1 MALTHAIHDMREEVH
16 DLVTINHVDATRQA
30 FLGLWATF
38 VVVPLIFGIDKFA
51 GYITGNWEA
60 FLATWV
66 NDVLPG
72 SAADAVV
79 VLGVVEILLAVTI
92 ALLPRV
98 GGDLFAIYMV
108 LTAFSLF
115 AIGGGTMVV
124 LGIAAIGAAI
134 CALAMAR
141 LSTTYRQ
148 G

>member
-38 VVVPLIFGIDKFA
+38 VVVPLVFGIDKFA
-51 GYITGNWEA
+51 GFITSNWEG

-72 SAADAVV
+72 TAADAVV

-92 ALLPRV
+92 ALVPRV
-98 GGDLFAIYMV
+98 GGDLFALYMV

-115 AIGGGTMVV
+115 AIGGGTMVI

-141 LSTTYRQ
+141 LSTTYHS
-148 G
+148 

>member
-1 MALTHAIHDMREEVH
+1 MALTHAIHDMREEMH

-38 VVVPLIFGIDKFA
+38 VALPLIFGIDKFA

-72 SAADAVV
+72 TAADAVV

-108 LTAFSLF
+108 LMAFSLF

-141 LSTTYRQ
+141 LSTTYRT
-148 G
+148 

>member
-38 VVVPLIFGIDKFA
+38 VAVPLIFGIDKFA

-115 AIGGGTMVV
+115 AIGGGTMVI
-124 LGIAAIGAAI
+124 LGLAAIGAAI

-141 LSTTYRQ
+141 LSTTYHR
-148 G
+148 

>member
-38 VVVPLIFGIDKFA
+38 VALPLIFGIDKFA

-72 SAADAVV
+72 TAADAVV

-115 AIGGGTMVV
+115 AIGGGIMVV

-141 LSTTYRQ
+141 LSTTYRT
-148 G
+148 

>member
-1 MALTHAIHDMREEVH
+1 MALTHAIHDMREEMH

-38 VVVPLIFGIDKFA
+38 VAVPLIFGIDKFA

-141 LSTTYRQ
+141 LSTTYRT
-148 G
+148 

>member
-30 FLGLWATF
+30 FLGLRATF
-38 VVVPLIFGIDKFA
+38 VVVPLLFGIDKFA
-51 GYITGNWEA
+51 GFITSNWEG

-72 SAADAVV
+72 TAADAVV

-92 ALLPRV
+92 ALVPRV
-98 GGDLFAIYMV
+98 GGDLFALYMV

-115 AIGGGTMVV
+115 AIGGGTMVI

-141 LSTTYRQ
+141 LSTTYRT
-148 G
+148 

>member
-1 MALTHAIHDMREEVH
+1 MALTHAIHDMREEMH

-38 VVVPLIFGIDKFA
+38 VAVPLIFGIDKFA

-79 VLGVVEILLAVTI
+79 VLGVVEILLAVTL

-124 LGIAAIGAAI
+124 LGIAAVGAAI

-141 LSTTYRQ
+141 LSTTYRT
-148 G
+148 

>member
-1 MALTHAIHDMREEVH
+1 MREEVH

>member
-1 MALTHAIHDMREEVH
+1 MALTHAIHDMRDEVH

-38 VVVPLIFGIDKFA
+38 VAVPLIFGIDKFA

-72 SAADAVV
+72 TAADAVV
-79 VLGVVEILLAVTI
+79 ILGVVEILLAVTI

-98 GGDLFAIYMV
+98 GGGLFAIYMV

-141 LSTTYRQ
+141 LSTTYRT
-148 G
+148 

>member
-38 VVVPLIFGIDKFA
+38 VAVPLIFSIDKFA

-72 SAADAVV
+72 TAADAVV

-108 LTAFSLF
+108 LMAFSLF

-141 LSTTYRQ
+141 LSTTYRT
-148 G
+148 

>member
-38 VVVPLIFGIDKFA
+38 VAVPLIFGIDKFA

-115 AIGGGTMVV
+115 AIGGGTMVI

-141 LSTTYRQ
+141 LSTTYRM
-148 G
+148 

>member
-38 VVVPLIFGIDKFA
+38 VALPLIFGFDKFA

-72 SAADAVV
+72 TAADAVV

-108 LTAFSLF
+108 LMAFSLF

-141 LSTTYRQ
+141 LSTTYRT
-148 G
+148 

>member
-1 MALTHAIHDMREEVH
+1 MRDEVH

-38 VVVPLIFGIDKFA
+38 VAAPLIFGIDKFA
-51 GYITGNWEA
+51 AFITSDWEA

-72 SAADAVV
+72 TAADAVV
-79 VLGVVEILLAVTI
+79 VLGVVEILLALTI
-92 ALLPRV
+92 AFFPRV

-108 LTAFSLF
+108 LMAFSLF
-115 AIGGGTMVV
+115 AVGGGTMVV
-124 LGIAAIGAAI
+124 LGLAAIGAAI

-141 LSTTYRQ
+141 LSTTYRTT
-148 G
+148 

>member
-38 VVVPLIFGIDKFA
+38 VAVPLIFGIDKFA

-72 SAADAVV
+72 TAADAVV

-141 LSTTYRQ
+141 LSTTYRT
-148 G
+148 

>member
-38 VVVPLIFGIDKFA
+38 VAVPLIFGIDKFA

-79 VLGVVEILLAVTI
+79 VLGVVEILLAATI
-92 ALLPRV
+92 ALVPRV
-98 GGDLFAIYMV
+98 GGVLFALYMV

-115 AIGGGTMVV
+115 AIGGGTMAV

-141 LSTTYRQ
+141 LSTTYRT
-148 G
+148 

>member
-38 VVVPLIFGIDKFA
+38 VAVPLIFGIDKFA

-72 SAADAVV
+72 TAADAVV
-79 VLGVVEILLAVTI
+79 ILGVVEILLALTI

-141 LSTTYRQ
+141 LSTTYRT
-148 G
+148 

>member
-30 FLGLWATF
+30 YLGLWATF
-38 VVVPLIFGIDKFA
+38 VVAPLVFGIDKFA
-51 GYITGNWEA
+51 GFITGNWEA

-72 SAADAVV
+72 SAADAVM

-98 GGDLFAIYMV
+98 GGDLFALYMV
-108 LTAFSLF
+108 LMAISLF
-115 AIGGGTMVV
+115 AVGGGTMIV
-124 LGIAAIGAAI
+124 LGLAAIGAAI

-141 LSTTYRQ
+141 LSTTFHN
-148 G
+148 